1 MDFQIYPKEFGG
13 KMYDNFHVKEGV
25 LKILKDTFNQ
35 WNDFLSR
42 VSNVLYFHPRP
53 SVVFLYLLE
62 VKLRVYNETVLKG
75 PV

>member
-35 WNDFLSR
+35 
-42 VSNVLYFHPRP
+42 
-53 SVVFLYLLE
+53 
-62 VKLRVYNETVLKG
+62 
-75 PV
+75 